1 MKVGNKIEDPDAVM
15 LRQVHPRFFVDGRV
29 SSQVFRP
36 EARDEGLLSVH
47 REAMITAQRAY
58 DNHVQDGYGSC
69 GVVAITVAQCS
80 SEGIGL
86 TVLEAPLSKTDQP
99 PDHRDDAAHAAIDFR
114 GLGGT
119 TSEKRGRRLANLA
132 WAGGWRYRPS

>member
-1 MKVGNKIEDPDAVM
+1 M

-36 EARDEGLLSVH
+36 EARDDGLLSVH
-47 REAMITAQRAY
+47 QEALVSAQEAHA
-58 DNHVQDGYGSC
+58 NHVADGFGST
-69 GVVAITVAQCS
+69 GVVSVTVEQCGGAS
-80 SEGIGL
+80 IELS
-86 TVLEAPLSKTDQP
+86 VVEAPLSTQDDP
-99 PDHRDDAAHAAIDFR
+99 RDRRDDAAHAAINFR

-132 WAGGWRYRPS
+132 WTSGWRYRPS